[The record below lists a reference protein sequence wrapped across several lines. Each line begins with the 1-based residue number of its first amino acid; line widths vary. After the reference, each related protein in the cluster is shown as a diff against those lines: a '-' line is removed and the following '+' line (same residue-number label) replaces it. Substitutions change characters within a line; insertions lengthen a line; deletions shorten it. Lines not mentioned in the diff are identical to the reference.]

1 MKNPISKRVA
11 AALAFRSD
19 DISIAKEN
27 RYAKFVLL
35 ISTTIVGLIL
45 LLIYKE
51 LKSRAFLHQKIDE
64 RTREL
69 LVLNEKLEEM
79 AKKLTHWL
87 KEKIKRYLLL

>member
-1 MKNPISKRVA
+1 
-11 AALAFRSD
+11 
-19 DISIAKEN
+19 
-27 RYAKFVLL
+27 VLL